1 MKTLKALVAMCGLLI
16 AANASAQSAVSEE
29 FQKFRSIMEEDNPAE
44 LFEAIGEEYWYTKAG
59 PRNAS
64 LEACDLGLGPGV
76 IKGAYAQ
83 MPRYFADVDQIMD
96 AETRIVHCMETLQ
109 GFSHEEVTKQPFS
122 NDKGTPNHVSV
133 LTYVASQ
140 SKGMPIALPQS
151 HPKEREAYAVGKE
164 MFNYRAGPYDFSC
177 ATCHGTEGK
186 RIRMQDLPNLT
197 TRDGAAKSVLGW
209 PGYRITGG
217 RMLTLQW
224 RMNDCF
230 RQQRF
235 PQPKYVSEAVSVLLT
250 YMGVTANGTMY
261 TGPGIKR

>member
-59 PRNAS
+59 PKNAS

-83 MPRYFADVDQIMD
+83 LPRYFADVDQIMD

-109 GFSHEEVTKQPFS
+109 GFSHEQVTKQPFS

-133 LTYVASQ
+133 LTYVASL
-140 SKGMPIALPQS
+140 SKGMPIAVPQS

-177 ATCHGTEGK
+177 ATCHGSEGK

-197 TRDGAAKSVLGW
+197 TKDGAAKSVLGW

-235 PQPKYVSEAVSVLLT
+235 PQPKYVSESISVLLT

>member
-1 MKTLKALVAMCGLLI
+1 MTISVVKRRIIQTT
-16 AANASAQSAVSEE
+16 S
-29 FQKFRSIMEEDNPAE
+29 QKHA
-44 LFEAIGEEYWYTKAG
+44 
-59 PRNAS
+59 
-64 LEACDLGLGPGV
+64 
-76 IKGAYAQ
+76 
-83 MPRYFADVDQIMD
+83 
-96 AETRIVHCMETLQ
+96 
-109 GFSHEEVTKQPFS
+109 
-122 NDKGTPNHVSV
+122 
-133 LTYVASQ
+133 
-140 SKGMPIALPQS
+140 
-151 HPKEREAYAVGKE
+151 KEREAYAVGKE

-177 ATCHGTEGK
+177 ATCHGSEGK

-197 TRDGAAKSVLGW
+197 TKDGAAKSVLGW